1 MFHVV
6 KLRPKVEDTITG
18 RHSKAPPAPE
28 VRDDGE
34 HYEVE
39 EILDSRIQRG
49 KIEFKTRWKG
59 YGPEHDEWILEKDLA
74 APDLLRKF
82 YREHSD
88 APRSI
93 QGLIFRPRPSYSWE
107 RLQASGRRLF
117 EGGGGVRVH

>member
-1 MFHVV
+1 M
-6 KLRPKVEDTITG
+6 KLCPKVEDTITG

-117 EGGGGVRVH
+117 EGGGGVRVC